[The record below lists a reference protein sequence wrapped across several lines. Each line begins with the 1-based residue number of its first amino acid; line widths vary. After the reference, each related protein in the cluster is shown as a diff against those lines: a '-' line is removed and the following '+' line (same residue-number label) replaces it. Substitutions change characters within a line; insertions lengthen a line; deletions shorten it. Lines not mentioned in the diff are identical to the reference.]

1 MLKRASVRQFYYL
14 VRKPMQIKIDIPE
27 AIGQQLIAQWGN
39 VSQRAKEA
47 LAIEAYRTGSLTSA
61 QVQSLLN
68 LSSRWEVEE
77 FLKNSQAYLD
87 YTEEDLEQD
96 RQTLNNLLS
105 K

>member
-1 MLKRASVRQFYYL
+1 
-14 VRKPMQIKIDIPE
+14 MQIKIDIPE

>member
-1 MLKRASVRQFYYL
+1 MNEALTIIK
-14 VRKPMQIKIDIPE
+14 KPMQIKIDIPE

-47 LAIEAYRTGSLTSA
+47 LAIEAYRSGSLTSA

-68 LSSRWEVEE
+68 LASRWEVEE
-77 FLKNSQAYLD
+77 FLKSSQAYLD

-96 RQTLNNLLS
+96 RQTLNNLLPE
-105 K
+105 

>member
-1 MLKRASVRQFYYL
+1 
-14 VRKPMQIKIDIPE
+14 MQIKIDIPE

-105 K
+105 E

>member
-1 MLKRASVRQFYYL
+1 M
-14 VRKPMQIKIDIPE
+14 DIPE

-39 VSQRAKEA
+39 VSQRAREA

-77 FLKNSQAYLD
+77 FLKNLQAYLD

-96 RQTLNNLLS
+96 RQTLNNLLTE
-105 K
+105 

>member
-1 MLKRASVRQFYYL
+1 
-14 VRKPMQIKIDIPE
+14 MQIKIDIPE

-47 LAIEAYRTGSLTSA
+47 YRTGSLTSA
-61 QVQSLLN
+61 QIQSLLN

-77 FLKNSQAYLD
+77 FLKNLQAYLD

-96 RQTLNNLLS
+96 RQTLNNLLTE
-105 K
+105 

>member
-1 MLKRASVRQFYYL
+1 
-14 VRKPMQIKIDIPE
+14 MQIKIDIPE

-96 RQTLNNLLS
+96 RQTLNNLLTE
-105 K
+105 

>member
-1 MLKRASVRQFYYL
+1 
-14 VRKPMQIKIDIPE
+14 MQIKIDIPE

-61 QVQSLLN
+61 QIQSLLN

-105 K
+105 E

>member
-1 MLKRASVRQFYYL
+1 
-14 VRKPMQIKIDIPE
+14 MQIKIDIPE

-39 VSQRAKEA
+39 LAQRAKEA
-47 LAIEAYRTGSLTSA
+47 LAIEAYRSGSLTSA
-61 QVQSLLN
+61 QIQSLLN

>member
-1 MLKRASVRQFYYL
+1 
-14 VRKPMQIKIDIPE
+14 MQIKIDIPE

-39 VSQRAKEA
+39 LAQRAKEA
-47 LAIEAYRTGSLTSA
+47 LAIEAYRSGSLTSA
-61 QVQSLLN
+61 QIQSLLN

-87 YTEEDLEQD
+87 YTESDLEQD

-105 K
+105 E